1 MRATPHNY
9 PHKPLPDDRARLQC
23 EGTLIDEQYRAL
35 TRGIIPDFPEEGNRA
50 PEQYDSDDD
59 ATDAIVLDRPLD
71 GIIET
76 NLKAG

>member
-1 MRATPHNY
+1 MRGTPHNY
-9 PHKPLPDDRARLQC
+9 PHKPLPDDRARLQ
-23 EGTLIDEQYRAL
+23 YRAL
-35 TRGIIPDFPEEGNRA
+35 TRGIIPDSPEEGNRD